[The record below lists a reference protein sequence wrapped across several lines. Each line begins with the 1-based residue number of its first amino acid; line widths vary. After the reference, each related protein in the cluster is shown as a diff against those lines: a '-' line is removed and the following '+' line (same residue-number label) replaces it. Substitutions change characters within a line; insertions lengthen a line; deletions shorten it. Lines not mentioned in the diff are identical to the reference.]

1 MTTAITT
8 QQLTTNNSYQIPGFN
23 IEGTIEISMH
33 SDAVTIF
40 CPNPLCLAPNPES
53 HRFCCQ
59 CRTPIPKRYLWAT
72 GKGVSSL
79 QPDSFLG
86 SRYLLKQGQ
95 IVLDTQPGI
104 LPELPED
111 IPSAVEIYLKLSNW
125 QLHVPQVFGL
135 VSTNQK
141 RSPSEIL
148 LLEKAPIYP
157 EGVAIS
163 PAAPLEGT
171 LMPALTDLW
180 AESSSMRQLTW
191 LWQSAQ
197 LWQPLSVQGVAST
210 LLNPDLLR
218 VEGSL
223 LRLLELQT
231 DSRSEPSLAH
241 LGQLWQQWQPTV
253 QMEIADFFAQLCQ
266 QLLQGQIWS
275 AEQLVAVL
283 DRALRA
289 CGQAQSRQI
298 QIATRTDQGP
308 SRQRNED
315 ACYPPSGTALTISI
329 GEDSKRLF
337 EASGKSSPLV
347 VVCDGIGGHEGGEV
361 ASNLAIA
368 TIQQKLQRL
377 SQSAP
382 LEPTTLVTHLEQ
394 ATLAAND
401 VISQR
406 NDNEQRQERQR
417 MGTTLVMSLVQ
428 DHELYLTHVGDS
440 RAYRISRTG
449 CHQVT
454 LDDDLASREVRLGY
468 ALYRDALQQP
478 GSGSLIQALGMNASS
493 LLHPTVQR
501 FILDE
506 DCLFLLCSDGLSDN
520 DRVEQHWQ
528 TELLPILEGVVDV
541 ATASQRL
548 VAIANQE
555 NGHDNVTVGLVYC
568 RMNPVS
574 QSLLAPLD
582 PALAVPPPNPGGL
595 VSAGSDLEAS
605 FSSPPTL
612 RTRAIRCRSNP
623 RPFLLGV
630 VGILAVGG
638 LAAFW
643 AFPGL
648 RSQFSPP
655 IAVSSSPS
663 EPVVSPLPPTPPP
676 PPSPPPPLTV
686 GSLIQINRLIP
697 SGNQSVPIAL
707 LPQPPKAG
715 VTQGIAT
722 SGTVPIGSVLQIS
735 SRQSIPNQGNW
746 LKLKVCS
753 VPADIS
759 IDSQPVQAGQV
770 GWLEEDAI
778 APLVTQEL
786 ALTPTQLGTCAATP
800 PAQATKP
807 EPVSPRVKNEEGRR

>member
-1 MTTAITT
+1 MC
-8 QQLTTNNSYQIPGFN
+8 Q
-23 IEGTIEISMH
+23 
-33 SDAVTIF
+33 
-40 CPNPLCLAPNPES
+40 APNPES
-53 HRFCCQ
+53 HKFCHQ

-79 QPDSFLG
+79 QPGGFLG
-86 SRYLLKQGQ
+86 SRYLIKQEQ

-111 IPSAVEIYLKLSNW
+111 ISPVVEIYLKLSNW
-125 QLHVPQVFGL
+125 QSHVPQVFGL
-135 VSTNQK
+135 VKTNQK
-141 RSPSEIL
+141 RSPGEIL
-148 LLEKAPIYP
+148 LLENAPIYP
-157 EGVAIS
+157 EGLGTGSV
-163 PAAPLEGT
+163 APLEGT

-180 AESSSMRQLTW
+180 PESSGMRQLNW
-191 LWQSAQ
+191 LWQIAQ
-197 LWQPLSVQGVAST
+197 LWQPLSIQGATAT
-210 LLNPDLLR
+210 LLRPELLR

-231 DSRSEPSLAH
+231 DSRSESSLVY
-241 LGQLWQQWQPTV
+241 LGQLWQQWQPTT

-283 DRALRA
+283 DRALRV

-298 QIATRTDQGP
+298 QIATWTDQGP
-308 SRQRNED
+308 SRLRNED
-315 ACYPPSGTALTISI
+315 ACYPPSGTVLTIST
-329 GEDSKRLF
+329 GEDSRRLP
-337 EASGKSSPLV
+337 EISGKSLPLV
-347 VVCDGIGGHEGGEV
+347 IVCDGIGGHEGGEV

-377 SQSAP
+377 SQAP
-382 LEPTTLVTHLEQ
+382 LEPTTLATHLEQ

-417 MGTTLVMSLVQ
+417 MGTTLVMALVQ

-454 LDDDLASREVRLGY
+454 LDDDLASREARLGY

-493 LLHPTVQR
+493 LLHPTVQH

-520 DRVEQHWQ
+520 DRVKQHWQ
-528 TELLPILEGVVDV
+528 TELLPILEGAVDV
-541 ATASQRL
+541 AMASQRL

-568 RMNPVS
+568 RMNPMS

-582 PALAVPPPNPGGL
+582 PALAIPPPTSRDL
-595 VSAGSDLEAS
+595 ASAAS
-605 FSSPPTL
+605 GRDSSYSPPTL
-612 RTRAIRCRSNP
+612 RTRAIHRRSNLL
-623 RPFLLGV
+623 PFLLSL
-630 VGILAVGG
+630 VGILAAAG

-648 RSQFSPP
+648 RSRFSPP
-655 IAVSSSPS
+655 VAVS
-663 EPVVSPLPPTPPP
+663 
-676 PPSPPPPLTV
+676 PSPFEPLA
-686 GSLIQINRLIP
+686 S
-697 SGNQSVPIAL
+697 
-707 LPQPPKAG
+707 
-715 VTQGIAT
+715 
-722 SGTVPIGSVLQIS
+722 
-735 SRQSIPNQGNW
+735 
-746 LKLKVCS
+746 
-753 VPADIS
+753 
-759 IDSQPVQAGQV
+759 
-770 GWLEEDAI
+770 
-778 APLVTQEL
+778 
-786 ALTPTQLGTCAATP
+786 
-800 PAQATKP
+800 
-807 EPVSPRVKNEEGRR
+807 

>member
-1 MTTAITT
+1 
-8 QQLTTNNSYQIPGFN
+8 
-23 IEGTIEISMH
+23 MH
-33 SDAVTIF
+33 SDTVTIF
-40 CPNPLCLAPNPES
+40 CPNPMCQAPNPES
-53 HRFCCQ
+53 HKFCHQ

-79 QPDSFLG
+79 QPGGFLG
-86 SRYLLKQGQ
+86 SRYLIKQEQ

-111 IPSAVEIYLKLSNW
+111 ISPVVEIYLKLSNW
-125 QLHVPQVFGL
+125 QSHVPQVFGL
-135 VSTNQK
+135 VKTNQK
-141 RSPSEIL
+141 RSPGEIL
-148 LLEKAPIYP
+148 LLENAPIYP
-157 EGVAIS
+157 EGLGTGSV
-163 PAAPLEGT
+163 APLEGT

-180 AESSSMRQLTW
+180 PESSGMRQLNW
-191 LWQSAQ
+191 LWQIAQ
-197 LWQPLSVQGVAST
+197 LWQPLSIQGAAAT
-210 LLNPDLLR
+210 LLRPELLR

-231 DSRSEPSLAH
+231 DSRSESSLVY
-241 LGQLWQQWQPTV
+241 LGQLWQQWQPST

-283 DRALRA
+283 DRALRV

-298 QIATRTDQGP
+298 QIATWTDQGP
-308 SRQRNED
+308 SRLRNED
-315 ACYPPSGTALTISI
+315 ACYPPSGTVLTIST
-329 GEDSKRLF
+329 GEDSRRLP
-337 EASGKSSPLV
+337 EISGKSLPLV
-347 VVCDGIGGHEGGEV
+347 IVCDGIGGHEGGEV

-377 SQSAP
+377 SQAP
-382 LEPTTLVTHLEQ
+382 LEPTTLATHLEQ

-417 MGTTLVMSLVQ
+417 MGTTLVMALVQ

-454 LDDDLASREVRLGY
+454 LDDDLASREARLGY

-493 LLHPTVQR
+493 LLHPTVQH

-528 TELLPILEGVVDV
+528 TELLPILEGAVDV
-541 ATASQRL
+541 AMASQRL

-568 RMNPVS
+568 RMNPMS

-582 PALAVPPPNPGGL
+582 PALAIPPPTSGDL
-595 VSAGSDLEAS
+595 ASAAS
-605 FSSPPTL
+605 GRDSSYSPPTL
-612 RTRAIRCRSNP
+612 RTRAIHRRSNLL
-623 RPFLLGV
+623 PFLLSL
-630 VGILAVGG
+630 VGILAAAG

-648 RSQFSPP
+648 RSRFSPP
-655 IAVSSSPS
+655 VAVSPSPF
-663 EPVVSPLPPTPPP
+663 EPLASPPPPPP

-686 GSLIQINRLIP
+686 GSLIQISGLIP
-697 SGNQSVPIAL
+697 SSNQSVPIAL
-707 LPQPPKAG
+707 LPQPPKPG
-715 VTQGIAT
+715 ITQGIAT

-735 SRQSIPNQGNW
+735 SRQSIPNQGTW
-746 LKLKVCS
+746 LKLRVCS
-753 VPADIS
+753 VPGDAS
-759 IDSQPVQAGQV
+759 IDSQPVQPGQV
-770 GWLEEDAI
+770 GWIEEDAI

-786 ALTPTQLGTCAATP
+786 ALTPTQLGTCAPTSP
-800 PAQATKP
+800 SQAAKP
-807 EPVSPRVKNEEGRR
+807 EPTGTRVRNEEGRR